1 MSRMTTNFLGT
12 NFLKTLAGIGLAASL
27 ALPAAAAPGDIHTV
41 TGEKVNLRA
50 APSDNASIRST
61 VTRGDEV
68 IELKQEGSWIGVRSM
83 RTGEEGWV
91 FGDLVKR
98 QTPSTLGGAS
108 SAASD
113 AGFGRISSGFDGLLA
128 NINNQLGYRFAER
141 VEQSGNGALRVIPTQ
156 EWLYNTSRE
165 AKIYATLALYEMWK
179 NHNNGRPVNVALG
192 APGSSAIAIE
202 DSGRGPEVSLPL
214 MGASK

>member
-1 MSRMTTNFLGT
+1 MSRMTKNVLG
-12 NFLKTLAGIGLAASL
+12 TLAGIGVAAAL

-98 QTPSTLGGAS
+98 RTPSTLGGAS
-108 SAASD
+108 SAGGSAGSD
-113 AGFGRISSGFDGLLA
+113 AGFGRISSGFDELLA

-165 AKIYATLALYEMWK
+165 AKLYATLALYEMWK
-179 NHNNGRPVNVALG
+179 NHNNGRPVSVALG
-192 APGSSAIAIE
+192 SPGSSAIAIE
-202 DSGRGPEVSLPL
+202 DSGRGPELSLPL

>member
-1 MSRMTTNFLGT
+1 MSRMTTNVLG
-12 NFLKTLAGIGLAASL
+12 TLAGIGVAAAL

-108 SAASD
+108 SAGGSAASD

-165 AKIYATLALYEMWK
+165 AKLYATLALYEMWK
-179 NHNNGRPVNVALG
+179 NHNNGRPVSVALG
-192 APGSSAIAIE
+192 SPGSSAIAIE
-202 DSGRGPEVSLPL
+202 DSGRGPELSLPL